1 MRLVASTNGSRR
13 RVLRCRRCHSPERW
27 LLRPVGNDRG
37 TSVVVL
43 RCNADSR
50 LGRCDPGAFP
60 PRPQTCSDTR
70 ISTSA
75 VDTHPDRTVHRAIH
89 VKLPKN
95 SLKLPLIAA
104 LFVPICRNFRPP
116 LRKNLKE
123 NSLDHSSTS
132 QVPILIAFVPWG
144 CSRFQGCTPPL
155 RLQSETPL
163 PPSPRPASRHTR
175 RSWSWDRRERHD

>member
-1 MRLVASTNGSRR
+1 M
-13 RVLRCRRCHSPERW
+13 P
-27 LLRPVGNDRG
+27 NDRG
-37 TSVVVL
+37 TSLVVL

-60 PRPQTCSDTR
+60 PRSQSCSDTR

-95 SLKLPLIAA
+95 SLTLPLIAA

-116 LRKNLKE
+116 LRKNVEGKLVRPLQHFTST
-123 NSLDHSSTS
+123 NSYRVRSVGVLAFPRMYPAAATPERNAPST
-132 QVPILIAFVPWG
+132 
-144 CSRFQGCTPPL
+144 
-155 RLQSETPL
+155 L
-163 PPSPRPASRHTR
+163 PPASQSPHTAILVVGSKRAARLSFCGVALNRHRCASR
-175 RSWSWDRRERHD
+175 